1 MAGDVDPGTA
11 RGAELLGRLGDDAL
25 VVRGQRRLVPGEEHQ
40 ILAGRFHER
49 RVRTVGAHCAMAVG
63 AISATM
69 AALSSKLLITFTPIG
84 VSEKSVEVGG
94 ILRLGHEFP
103 KTPPER

>member
-1 MAGDVDPGTA
+1 
-11 RGAELLGRLGDDAL
+11 
-25 VVRGQRRLVPGEEHQ
+25 
-40 ILAGRFHER
+40 
-49 RVRTVGAHCAMAVG
+49 MAVG